1 LRERKREW
9 IQTIFSTK
17 VRMSYFEKEKKNRR
31 LLMKINLKRK
41 KKRKKERGGR
51 KNKNCACFKEINDVL
66 SILLLIFFSL

>member
-41 KKRKKERGGR
+41 KERKKERGGEE
-51 KNKNCACFKEINDVL
+51 KQKLCLFQGNK
-66 SILLLIFFSL
+66 